1 VHVLTGSVLNKMN
14 DDPMTIKDTGDSFY
28 EAPGCRHII
37 SANVSTTESASIL
50 VTLILETQKMDEI
63 LEREGPMGLV
73 AVDEEFREAVLERM
87 MRLEREA

>member
-1 VHVLTGSVLNKMN
+1 MN

-28 EAPGCRHII
+28 EAPGCRHVI

-50 VTLILETQKMDEI
+50 ATLILETQKMDEI
-63 LEREGPMGLV
+63 LERE
-73 AVDEEFREAVLERM
+73 VDEEFREAVLERM